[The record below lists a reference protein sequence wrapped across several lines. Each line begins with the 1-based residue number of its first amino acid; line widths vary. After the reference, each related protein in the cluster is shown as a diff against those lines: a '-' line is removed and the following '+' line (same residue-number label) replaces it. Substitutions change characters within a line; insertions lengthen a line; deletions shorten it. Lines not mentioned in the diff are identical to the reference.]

1 MKMRSFLLLAAT
13 CGLSA
18 AAPQWLASPYLGYG
32 YAAPAAAVVTGN
44 SVPVSVGGYKAV
56 AGSNGDLAGPVHE
69 VPGLVPALAVQKQES
84 SGDVSLSTGTGAVVP
99 TIAYYGKREAEADPA
114 LVYSAAL
121 PYAAAAYPY
130 AAYPYTYAVPA
141 VKPLTLKSEV
151 VATGAAVPVSV
162 GGYKAVAG
170 DNGELKGA
178 VHEVPALFGAPA
190 LDTQE
195 NSNGGSLTVGTSAL
209 VKYSLSKREAEADP
223 ALVYAAHPYYA
234 GYPYAAGYPYT
245 YGAYPYTY
253 GAYSYLG

>member
-1 MKMRSFLLLAAT
+1 M
-13 CGLSA
+13 G
-18 AAPQWLASPYLGYG
+18 
-32 YAAPAAAVVTGN
+32 
-44 SVPVSVGGYKAV
+44 
-56 AGSNGDLAGPVHE
+56 
-69 VPGLVPALAVQKQES
+69 
-84 SGDVSLSTGTGAVVP
+84 
-99 TIAYYGKREAEADPA
+99 DPA

-121 PYAAAAYPY
+121 PYAAYPY

-170 DNGELKGA
+170 DNGDLKGA

-209 VKYSLSKREAEADP
+209 VKFSLSKREAGADP
-223 ALVYAAHPYYA
+223 ALVYSA
-234 GYPYAAGYPYT
+234 YPYAT
-245 YGAYPYTY
+245 YGAYPYGAYPYAAY
-253 GAYSYLG
+253 GAYPYSLLG